1 MMKNGLKIVSFL
13 SILLIMIILTSL
25 FFENFRV
32 INRSKVSVLGISGE
46 YQNSLDYLVIGD
58 SETYTSI
65 IPLEIWE
72 KYGFTGYICGTPGQK
87 LNQTYDI
94 LSEALINQEPKVVI
108 LETNA
113 IFRKVEN
120 KNNFVDFVN
129 KNFRMF
135 KYHDNWKYIV
145 DINLKK
151 NLANE
156 KGYVYSK
163 EIKKSPNPNYI
174 NFSEEK
180 RKLKS
185 ENIEYIEKILDL
197 CKKNNIKLILLSVP
211 TSKNWNYKKHNA
223 VVEIAQKYD
232 IEFLDFN
239 LETDIDID
247 WDNDTQDEGDHLNY
261 YGALKV
267 TELLGEHL
275 DNLNLIK
282 SHKSDKDYKKW
293 NDDYDKYYKKYLLRF
308 NNL

>member
-1 MMKNGLKIVSFL
+1 MKNGFKIICFL
-13 SILLIMIILTSL
+13 VILLIIIILTSI
-25 FFENFRV
+25 FFENFKV

-46 YQNSLDYLVIGD
+46 YQNTLDYLVIGD
-58 SETYTSI
+58 SESYTSI
-65 IPLEIWE
+65 IPLEIW
-72 KYGFTGYICGTPGQK
+72 KKNGYAGYICGTPGQK

-94 LSEALINQEPKVVI
+94 LSEALINQKPKVIV

-129 KNFRMF
+129 EKFRMF
-135 KYHDNWKYIV
+135 KYHDNWKYV
-145 DINLKK
+145 VNANLKK
-151 NLANE
+151 SLANE

-163 EIKKSPNPNYI
+163 EIKKSSNPNYI
-174 NFSEEK
+174 NYSDEK
-180 RKLKS
+180 RKLKAD
-185 ENIEYIEKILDL
+185 NIEYFEKILDL

-223 VVEIAQKYD
+223 IGELSKKY
-232 IEFLDFN
+232 N
-239 LETDIDID
+239 LEFIDLNLDSNIDID
-247 WDNDTQDEGDHLNY
+247 WENDTQDEGDHLNY

-267 TELLGEHL
+267 TEQLGKYLYDLKSIE
-275 DNLNLIK
+275 
-282 SHKSDKDYKKW
+282 SHKDDKNYKKW